1 MVVTR
6 KHSVLLGFVADSN
19 EGQENGSLYIRN
31 GGRGLTPSFL
41 SQPPVLSDTPAGLCS
56 LHC

>member
-6 KHSVLLGFVADSN
+6 KHSVLLGFVADGN
-19 EGQENGSLYIRN
+19 EGQENGSPYVRN

-41 SQPPVLSDTPAGLCS
+41 SQTPVLSVTPAGLCS
-56 LHC
+56 LRC